1 MPIRAKR
8 ISHKR
13 DLARA
18 VDLAARVF
26 STYYLGIEQW
36 SDVLRLDPG
45 YAPGQTFVVERGG
58 EFISHVRVTLRQVRI
73 GDQLGLLGGIGDVA
87 TNPKYRNR
95 GYASACLQAA
105 IGFMRE
111 AGCCLSSLG
120 TGRLSFYRR
129 LGWEIAMPE
138 YRTQIGTDS
147 APAEAMRGYS
157 RQRFRLDRDLDGV
170 MRLHAAYNAGRMLSV
185 ARTKRYWRRQLAFN
199 LKPQAGGPWGF
210 TKEDPQGFIVITDR
224 RGRIAAYA
232 RSRYTQERHE
242 LAEAAARDRAS
253 ALALLAHLAQ
263 EYRARR
269 EIVLDEPP
277 DGLIAEVALTDC
289 GGSCTIARSGRM
301 VRIIDLARLFELMAP
316 LLSARLRQSEL
327 ADDSGALRLNTE
339 LGAVI
344 LAWEHGE
351 VSLLPGRRS
360 RGAWRLDLPYRGL
373 TQIVTGYRSAA
384 SVLEESGRI
393 GELQPSQLR
402 ALETLFPRGYAHMNR
417 PDWF

>member
-8 ISHKR
+8 ISDKR

-26 STYYLGIEQW
+26 STYYLGVEQW

-58 EFISHVRVTLRQVRI
+58 EFISHVRVTLRRVRI
-73 GDQLGLLGGIGDVA
+73 GDQVGLLGGIGDVS
-87 TNPKYRNR
+87 TNPKYRDH
-95 GYASACLQAA
+95 GYASACLEEA
-105 IGFMRE
+105 IRFMRE
-111 AGCCLSSLG
+111 AGCCLSALG

-129 LGWEIAMPE
+129 LGWEIAMPD
-138 YRTQIGTDS
+138 YRVQIS
-147 APAEAMRGYS
+147 ADGVPAEAMRGYA
-157 RQRFRLDRDLDGV
+157 RRRFRLDKDLDGV
-170 MRLHAAYNAGRMLSV
+170 MALHAAYNASRMLSV

-199 LKPQAGGPWGF
+199 TKLPAGGPWGF
-210 TKEDPQGFIVITDR
+210 IKENPQGFIVITDR

-232 RSRYTQERHE
+232 RSRYAQERHE
-242 LAEAAARDRAS
+242 VAEAAARDRAS
-253 ALALLAHLAQ
+253 ALALLSHLGE

-277 DGLIAEVALTDC
+277 DGLIADVALTDC
-289 GGSCTIARSGRM
+289 GGQCTVSRSGKM
-301 VRIIDLARLFELMAP
+301 VRIIDLTRLFGLMAP
-316 LLSARLRQSEL
+316 LLSARLRKSDL
-327 ADDSGALRLNTE
+327 AGDSGALRLNTE
-339 LGAVI
+339 MGAVT
-344 LAWEHGE
+344 LAWQDGE

-360 RGAWRLDLPYRGL
+360 RKAWRLDVPYRTL
-373 TQIVTGYRSAA
+373 TQMVTGYRSAA
-384 SVLEESGRI
+384 SVLEESGRL

-402 ALETLFPRGYAHMNR
+402 TLEVLFPRGYPHTNR